1 MDWLEERLIAITRS
15 KALGN
20 NCFVAFLSF
29 LESGSDNCH
38 LVPLVMFTKLLR
50 IFVWCLEEEN
60 LELLEELRQEL
71 KQVEMRRPKQWR
83 T

>member
-1 MDWLEERLIAITRS
+1 LAERDKCKPVLLRRFHGHQLLKVKT
-15 KALGN
+15 
-20 NCFVAFLSF
+20 FTFLV
-29 LESGSDNCH
+29 SGRDNGH
-38 LVPLVMFTKLLR
+38 LAPLVMFTKLLR
-50 IFVWCLEEEN
+50 IFVRCLEEEN

>member
-1 MDWLEERLIAITRS
+1 
-15 KALGN
+15 
-20 NCFVAFLSF
+20 
-29 LESGSDNCH
+29 
-38 LVPLVMFTKLLR
+38 MFTKLLR